1 MAFQVKVEYR
11 GKRYATFLLENVSY
25 DGLVSSIRKN
35 CSSLAHLD
43 ANKIRLCYRDED
55 GDMVNVCEAD
65 LFAFSEM
72 LRTAKEVK
80 DRDYKEIFIQASQID
95 SPCPRKMKRVDF
107 GMENPSTAD
116 ELSGLQ
122 RKQLSFHASASFT
135 EDTRASPTSAQNDQQ
150 GCSPLDS
157 KQQEMKDSL
166 TVLQVQ
172 IVTAKEALQKLN
184 RLENEYV
191 ALSSLRGRVCNNS
204 HATGHTK
211 TTCRSPPCSNIDS
224 CKIKDKHPEHKM
236 KVNELQREIKSLES
250 QAAQEEENIKSL
262 ASARERAKTSFFA
275 VMRPRLKAQNLLKY
289 GTGKRMQ
296 LDRDLL
302 ILQRALNNKVPDWPE
317 SQEWKL
323 PLIIDQFQNSQLKAL
338 MPKFL

>member
-1 MAFQVKVEYR
+1 
-11 GKRYATFLLENVSY
+11 
-25 DGLVSSIRKN
+25 
-35 CSSLAHLD
+35 
-43 ANKIRLCYRDED
+43 
-55 GDMVNVCEAD
+55 MVNVCQQD

-80 DRDYKEIFIQASQID
+80 DRDYKKIFIQANEID

-107 GMENPSTAD
+107 GVENPRTGD
-116 ELSGLQ
+116 ELSCLEP
-122 RKQLSFHASASFT
+122 KQLSFHASTFPLASFT
-135 EDTRASPTSAQNDQQ
+135 EDARASPTSAQNDQQ

-172 IVTAKEALQKLN
+172 IVTAKEALQKFN
-184 RLENEYV
+184 KLENDYV
-191 ALSSLRGRVCNNS
+191 TLSSLRGRVCNNC

-250 QAAQEEENIKSL
+250 QAAEEEENII
-262 ASARERAKTSFFA
+262 
-275 VMRPRLKAQNLLKY
+275 KY

-317 SQEWKL
+317 SQDWKL
-323 PLIIDQFQNSQLKAL
+323 PLIIDQFQNSQLKAM